1 MPDSWVKYQQRVYI
15 HGHCSNLSRPNTRK
29 RKVARLQ
36 SHMSLAI
43 MTILVEDILR

>member
-1 MPDSWVKYQQRVYI
+1 MAPGAVLVKSFV
-15 HGHCSNLSRPNTRK
+15 RK